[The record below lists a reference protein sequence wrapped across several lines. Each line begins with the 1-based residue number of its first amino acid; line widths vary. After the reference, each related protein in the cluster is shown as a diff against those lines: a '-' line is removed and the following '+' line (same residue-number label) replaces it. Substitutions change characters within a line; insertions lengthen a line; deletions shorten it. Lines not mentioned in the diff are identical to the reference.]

1 MIQLVHLPAF
11 IKFSDDDE
19 LTYIA
24 SFKQWRDDVDLH
36 VFDYDDSD
44 MLIDSTGLIHSLNEK
59 RNNVIFPASTDE
71 IIDLDLA
78 INFVKGHYSAM
89 GSCCASKIGAR
100 SITQLFYLLP
110 GD

>member
-1 MIQLVHLPAF
+1 MVHWPAF

-19 LTYIA
+19 LTFIA

-36 VFDYDDSD
+36 VFDYDESD
-44 MLIDSTGLIHSLNEK
+44 MLIDSTGLIHTLNK
-59 RNNVIFPASTDE
+59 KHNNVIFPVSTDE
-71 IIDLDLA
+71 IIALDLA

-89 GSCCASKIGAR
+89 GSCCAAKIGAR
-100 SITQLFYLLP
+100 SISQLFYLLN